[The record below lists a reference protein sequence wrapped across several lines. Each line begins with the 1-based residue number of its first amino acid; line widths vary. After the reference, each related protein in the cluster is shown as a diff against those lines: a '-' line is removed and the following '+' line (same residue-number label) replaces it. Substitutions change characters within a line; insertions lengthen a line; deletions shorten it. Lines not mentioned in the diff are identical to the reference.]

1 MLTQIA
7 FQSSGNGDYGNLT
20 SAYCQMFI
28 YYISYGLQFLWFT
41 DQFGIVQFEANT
53 QMFKTLQYEK
63 TKSRRI
69 PQSQVVNFTF

>member
-1 MLTQIA
+1 
-7 FQSSGNGDYGNLT
+7 
-20 SAYCQMFI
+20 MFI